1 MNAIF
6 HIGRPK
12 TGSTTLQ
19 VFLEQNCKALSGSG
33 IFYDRIVPDISS
45 QWEFPIAALAEL
57 ELLPPDPYI
66 RRMLGLE
73 DVADAK
79 AYAAEMMQAFERR
92 LAAAPKEMHTW
103 VASSEHAWPYLFD
116 QERIGTFDRL
126 MKSHFDEVTYVVY
139 LRRQEDLI
147 LSAYSEAVRRGVD
160 KSFEDFVETF
170 LKKGHGNH
178 LKNLRQWA
186 NVAGEERLVVRL
198 LERDAL
204 KGGDL
209 VEDFCDVLGADAAGM
224 VRPDI
229 YNPSLTKKS
238 LDTFL
243 LINRYI
249 ASVTTKNETLQSLR
263 TELCRAA
270 EYWGSG
276 GPALTLPLPLLNRI
290 REQLGPSN
298 EKLRERFF
306 PEREE
311 LFPPKSPKAPD
322 GVARARTLEP
332 INDSN

>member
-1 MNAIF
+1 MKAVF

-19 VFLEQNCKALSGSG
+19 VFLEQNCKVLARRGV
-33 IFYDRIVPDISS
+33 FYDRIVPDISS

-57 ELLPPDPYI
+57 GHLPPDPYI

-73 DVADAK
+73 DVADAR
-79 AYAAEMMQAFERR
+79 AYADEMMQAVTQH
-92 LAAAPKEMHTW
+92 LAAAPKSMHTW
-103 VASSEHAWPYLFD
+103 VGSSEHAWPYLFD

-160 KSFEDFVETF
+160 KSFQDFVETF

-178 LKNLRQWA
+178 MKNLRQWA

-209 VEDFCDVLGADAAGM
+209 VEDFCDVLGTDASGL

-229 YNPSLTKKS
+229 YNPSLTQKS
-238 LDTFL
+238 LDAFL
-243 LINRYI
+243 LINRHI
-249 ASVTTKNETLQSLR
+249 ASVTTKDETLQSLR
-263 TELCRAA
+263 TELCRAS
-270 EYWGSG
+270 EYWGAD

-290 REQLGPSN
+290 RSQLGPSN

-306 PEREE
+306 PDREE
-311 LFPPKSPKAPD
+311 LFPPKTPKAPD
-322 GVARARTLEP
+322 GAARARKLEP
-332 INDSN
+332 TNDSN

>member
-1 MNAIF
+1 MKAIF

-19 VFLEQNCKALSGSG
+19 VFLEQNRKVLAKRG

-57 ELLPPDPYI
+57 DLLPPDPYV
-66 RRMLGLE
+66 RRMLGFE
-73 DVADAK
+73 DAQGAK
-79 AYAAEMMQAFERR
+79 AFAAEMMETFKRR
-92 LAAAPKEMHTW
+92 LAAAPKGLHTW

-116 QERIGTFDRL
+116 QDRIGTFDRL
-126 MKSHFDEVTYVVY
+126 LKSHFDEVTYVVY

-178 LKNLRQWA
+178 MKNLRQWA

-209 VEDFCDVLGADAAGM
+209 VEDFCDVLGIGASGF

-229 YNPSLTKKS
+229 YNPSLTQKS
-238 LDTFL
+238 LDAFL
-243 LINRYI
+243 LINRHI
-249 ASVTTKNETLQSLR
+249 ASVTTKDPELQSLR
-263 TELCRAA
+263 DELCRAA
-270 EYWGSG
+270 EYWGAD
-276 GPALTLPLPLLNRI
+276 GPALSLPLPLLNRI

-306 PEREE
+306 PDRDE

-322 GVARARTLEP
+322 GAPRARTLEP
-332 INDSN
+332 TNDSN